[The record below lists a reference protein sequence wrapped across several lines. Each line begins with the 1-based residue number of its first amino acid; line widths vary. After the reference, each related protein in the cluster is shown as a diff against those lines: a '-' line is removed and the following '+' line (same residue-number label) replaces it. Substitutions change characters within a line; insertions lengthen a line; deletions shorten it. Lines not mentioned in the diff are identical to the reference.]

1 MLPSMQPTLNRL
13 CSSEVSMGLLDQ
25 LPNDVLLLILEACP
39 TKQAFGSLRSTFVGI
54 YELSAPLKILLVTKR
69 KLVWRDKIVRN
80 EAVLRHGGTVHTCSF
95 STDGARIETVNR
107 AVRSDETV
115 RTWDA
120 ETGAA
125 LSTLARP
132 FAPCNGVTSPDGTR
146 WVKLGSPAELYD
158 FEGGTMLKRLSDE
171 LPSLSFTPTL
181 RVFSPD
187 SARVVTAGYIKAR
200 IFSAVD
206 GALLVTLLG
215 HTNGVICAEFSPDG
229 ARVVTA
235 SYDRTARVWDAA
247 TGATLMTLRGHT
259 DIVYCCA
266 FSPDGARVVTGGWDG
281 TARVWDARASQR

>member
-1 MLPSMQPTLNRL
+1 
-13 CSSEVSMGLLDQ
+13 MGLLDQ
-25 LPNDVLLLILEACP
+25 LPNGVLLLILEACP

-54 YELSAPLKILLVTKR
+54 YELSAPLKTLLVTKR

-80 EAVLRHGGTVHTCSF
+80 EAVLRHGGLVDACSF
-95 STDGARIETVNR
+95 SADTGRIETMCRRGSVY
-107 AVRSDETV
+107 TV

-125 LSTLARP
+125 LNTLERPPARY
-132 FAPCNGVTSPDGTR
+132 NGATSPDGTR
-146 WVKLGSPAELYD
+146 WLKFGWRSAAELYD
-158 FEGGTMLKRLSDE
+158 FEGGTMLKRLE
-171 LPSLSFTPTL
+171 GCVPSLSFTPRL

-187 SARVVTAGYIKAR
+187 SARFVAGGREAR

-206 GALLVTLLG
+206 GALLTTLRG
-215 HTNGVICAEFSPDG
+215 HTNGVHCCEFSPDG

-259 DIVYCCA
+259 AHLYCCA
-266 FSPDGARVVTGGWDG
+266 FSPDGARVVTGSSDD
-281 TARVWDARASQR
+281 TARVWDVRASQR